1 MSAPRNAV
9 MWAEIP
15 VVDMNRAKAFYAA
28 VLEREL
34 IDESGG
40 PNPMAAFTTAAKD
53 GVAGHLYPGTP
64 APEGV
69 GPTVHFAAPGRL
81 EATMERVREA
91 GGTVV
96 GEPVEIPVG
105 RFCYALDPDGNSI
118 GLFEA

>member
-1 MSAPRNAV
+1 MSAPKNAV
-9 MWAEIP
+9 VWAEIP
-15 VVDMNRAKAFYAA
+15 VGDVDRAKAFYAA

-34 IDESGG
+34 VDEHDG
-40 PNPMAAFTTAAKD
+40 PNPMAAFTTAGRD
-53 GVAGHLYPGTP
+53 GVAGHLYPGRP
-64 APEGV
+64 APNGA
-69 GPTVHFAAPGRL
+69 GPTVHFAVPDRL